1 MTPEQPEDKAPAQ
14 PTDKAGAQPAD
25 EASTEPTGHPTAG
38 ARGAAPRRPGGLP
51 VLVVG
56 KPELVST
63 GGVRSL
69 PAGAP
74 AISSDGRFVAFVSES
89 GDLVADDANG
99 AADVFVRDTALNRT
113 VLVSASIYGGSAAGS
128 SLQPSISA
136 DGRFVAFTS
145 AAPDLV
151 EDDSNG
157 SLDVFLHD
165 LRTGITQLVSRG
177 SRGELADNDSY
188 SPSLSADGRF
198 VAYSSMATNLDPHD
212 TNASPDVFMF
222 DRLTGRTTLVSAGSD
237 GQSGHGPS
245 GQPSISANGRL
256 IAFTSAARFA
266 ADDTNDDMDVY
277 VHDMVTGENELVSR
291 ATDGSAGNGAS
302 LEPALSADGDVV
314 AFTSVADNL
323 IEGDTNAASDV
334 FVRRRSTGET
344 DLISATPDGLPG
356 DGPSRAPGISGD
368 GARVAFLSAAGDL
381 TPGTTRSAGSTG
393 SAEPVA
399 VPDAAVPD
407 QDHAYV
413 RDLDGAGT
421 ALAAGTR
428 RRTPGDGE
436 STGVAISSWGRH
448 VAFSDTSTDL
458 PGAPEDALPGEH
470 VYVAGL
476 RTAHVPAP
484 SVIPPDGQ
492 RAGSGSDEEPQ
503 S

>member
-1 MTPEQPEDKAPAQ
+1 MTRSEQPDDQAK
-14 PTDKAGAQPAD
+14 AQPAD
-25 EASTEPTGHPTAG
+25 HTATPPTGRP
-38 ARGAAPRRPGGLP
+38 AAARRPGGLP

-63 GGVRSL
+63 DGVRSL
-69 PAGAP
+69 AAGAP

-89 GDLVADDANG
+89 ADLVADDTNETS
-99 AADVFVRDTALNRT
+99 DVFVRDTVMNRT
-113 VLVSASIYGGSAAGS
+113 VLVSTSIYGGSAAGS

-165 LRTGITQLVSRG
+165 LRTGVTRLISRG
-177 SRGELADNDSY
+177 SNGELADNDSY

-212 TNASPDVFMF
+212 TNTSPDVFLF

-237 GQSGHGPS
+237 GRSGDGPS

-256 IAFTSAARFA
+256 IAFTSAAQFA
-266 ADDTNDDMDVY
+266 DEDTNDDMDVY
-277 VHDMVTGENELVSR
+277 VHDMVTGDNELISR
-291 ATDGSAGNGAS
+291 ATDGGAGNGPS

-314 AFTSVADNL
+314 VFTSAADNL
-323 IEGDTNAASDV
+323 VGGDTNATSDV
-334 FVRRRSTGET
+334 FVHRRSTGET
-344 DLISATPDGLPG
+344 GLISTTPDGLPG
-356 DGPSRAPGISGD
+356 DGPSHTPSVSGD

-381 TPGTTRSAGSTG
+381 APGAADSAGSAGSAGSTESAG
-393 SAEPVA
+393 SP
-399 VPDAAVPD
+399 AAAGS
-407 QDHAYV
+407 DHAYV

-458 PGAPEDALPGEH
+458 ASTPEDALPGEH

-484 SVIPPDGQ
+484 AATPSEAQQPESGDG
-492 RAGSGSDEEPQ
+492 EEP
-503 S
+503 SS